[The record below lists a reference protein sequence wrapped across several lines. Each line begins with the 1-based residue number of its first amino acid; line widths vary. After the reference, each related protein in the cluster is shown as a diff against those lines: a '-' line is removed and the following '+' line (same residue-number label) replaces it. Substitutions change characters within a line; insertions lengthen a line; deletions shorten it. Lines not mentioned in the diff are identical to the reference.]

1 MPRSSNTTT
10 VGAATKGATSLKTV
24 IPMWAVNKL
33 GIKAGDK
40 LDWDLDKVGDEWV
53 LLVKVAE

>member
-1 MPRSSNTTT
+1 
-10 VGAATKGATSLKTV
+10 
-24 IPMWAVNKL
+24 MWAVNKL